1 MRAHPPK
8 ADELEISL
16 FGPGYGECILVHL
29 GRGQWMIV
37 DSCRDQRSGNQPA
50 VTYLQRLDIDPGE
63 AVRVVV
69 ATHWHRDH
77 VRGLANVVGQCV
89 GAEFWTSAALSSSE
103 ALILTG
109 QLGGTQLTRQSPLRE
124 FFEVIERLKVRAAGG
139 GPGFVKTASVGGT
152 LYRRTRG
159 STVEATVTALS
170 PHALAVEAARRSFR
184 TASESRPPGN
194 FAGPAVHPNHA
205 ALVLGVRVGD
215 HGALLGSD
223 LETAAPGG
231 GWASIV
237 DAGFDGAPA
246 SVYKVPHHGS
256 RTAHDEGVWDN
267 LLVDG
272 AVAAI
277 TPFRPSRLP
286 KADMAREI
294 LAKSP
299 NAYLTAPTRTPSQRA
314 NPRKI
319 RALQRGGAVRV
330 EDPEGRSG
338 HVRVRFEQ
346 GSSTDVVDLRLP
358 ALRLQSVL

>member
-1 MRAHPPK
+1 MKAHPPK
-8 ADELEISL
+8 ADEIEVSL

-50 VTYLQRLDIDPGE
+50 VAYLERLGIDPGE

-77 VRGLANVVGQCV
+77 VRGLADVVGRCV

-103 ALILTG
+103 ALVLTG
-109 QLGGTQLTRQSPLRE
+109 QIGATQLTRQSPLRE
-124 FFEVIERLKVRAAGG
+124 FFEVIERLKVRATGG

-152 LYRRTRG
+152 IYRRTRD
-159 STVEATVTALS
+159 STIEATVTALS
-170 PHALAVEAARRSFR
+170 PHALAVEAARRSFKAA
-184 TASESRPPGN
+184 TESRPPGN

-223 LETAAPGG
+223 LETTAPGG
-231 GWASIV
+231 GWASIAN
-237 DAGFDGAPA
+237 AGFDGTPA

-256 RTAHDEGVWDN
+256 RTAHEEAVWEK
-267 LLVDG
+267 LLVNG

-299 NAYLTAPTRTPSQRA
+299 RTYLTAPPRTPSQRS
-314 NPRKI
+314 NPRRI
-319 RALQRGGAVRV
+319 RALQRGSAIRV
-330 EDPEGRSG
+330 EDLEGRSG

-346 GSSTDVVDLRLP
+346 GSPAEVVDLRLP